1 MEMYAA
7 PAFRVL
13 QAAAVAFVA
22 ILANAVAMSVAQAVA
37 LHRRLRWKQA
47 APAAYVLHTAAYQV
61 IFTIDVSG
69 AWSESPLPNYSP
81 KWQVKSILLVVNF
94 FKRICTHRSVMGHVS
109 RLAHHCIRSPFGPR
123 GAWHFIF
130 HGHGDSQT
138 VNRGLTPD

>member
-37 LHRRLRWKQA
+37 LHRRLRGKQA

-69 AWSESPLPNYSP
+69 AWSESPLLNYSP
-81 KWQVKSILLVVNF
+81 NWPV
-94 FKRICTHRSVMGHVS
+94 R
-109 RLAHHCIRSPFGPR
+109 
-123 GAWHFIF
+123 
-130 HGHGDSQT
+130 
-138 VNRGLTPD
+138 